1 MIEQFGNSPPSSSG
15 AVITNRPEFTRME
28 KRFPDWN
35 KTLIA
40 TSRKSRGYACRRYLP
55 HCASFF
61 RRGGALLG
69 GMVFRYRTRSACP
82 GQNGYHYR
90 VRCTGPSRLSTLKPL
105 SRHHI
110 CGLKRPP
117 PTTPAGRSGNTIIF
131 SRSRPLSLPASRA
144 AITLNR

>member
-15 AVITNRPEFTRME
+15 AVITNRPGIHHGWKNASRTGI
-28 KRFPDWN
+28 

-55 HCASFF
+55 HCASFSAVEEHYWAGWYF
-61 RRGGALLG
+61 GTVRDLLAPAKTGIITEFGAQAL
-69 GMVFRYRTRSACP
+69 P
-82 GQNGYHYR
+82 
-90 VRCTGPSRLSTLKPL
+90 RLSTLKPL

-131 SRSRPLSLPASRA
+131 SRSRPLSLRHRA
-144 AITLNR
+144 RQ